1 MIYTNN
7 WMKLEVGKARYG
19 FMLGEDGMVMDDGVT
34 VRIAENRFYMHTT
47 TGGAAGVLAWM
58 ERWLQTEW
66 PEMEVFLTSVTDHWA
81 TAAVVGPNSRKVVSA
96 VCQGIDFS
104 AGNFKFMDSRVG
116 KVGDVECRVN
126 RISFSGELAYEVNVP
141 ANFGRYMWEE
151 LMQAGTEFNITPY
164 GTETMHVLRAE
175 KGYVI
180 VGQDTDGS
188 VTVDDLGLGWAL
200 SKTKDDFIGKRSLN
214 RPDTV
219 RKDRKHLVG
228 LVTEDPQTVIPEGAQ
243 LVNNP
248 RAPKPVPMVGH
259 VSSSY
264 YSACCGHSIAMAL
277 VKGGHHRMGESVY
290 APLANGRVINATIT
304 DTNFY
309 DKEGAKPNA

>member
-1 MIYTNN
+1 
-7 WMKLEVGKARYG
+7 
-19 FMLGEDGMVMDDGVT
+19 MVMDDGVT
-34 VRIAENRFYMHTT
+34 LRLADDHFFMHTT

-81 TAAVVGPNSRKVVSA
+81 TAAVVGPNSGKVVAA
-96 VCQGIDFS
+96 VCEGIDFDVE
-104 AGNFKFMDSRVG
+104 AFPFMGTRTGNIG
-116 KVGDVECRVN
+116 EVECRVN
-126 RISFSGELAYEVNVP
+126 RISFSGELAHEVNVP
-141 ANFGRYMWEE
+141 ANYGRFMWEE
-151 LMQAGTEFNITPY
+151 LMQAGAEYDITPY

-200 SKTKDDFIGKRSLN
+200 SKTKADFIGKRSLN

-219 RKDRKHLVG
+219 RKDRKQLVG
-228 LVTEDPQTVIPEGAQ
+228 LKTVDPNIVIPEGAQ
-243 LVNNP
+243 LVDEP
-248 RAPKPVPMVGH
+248 HAPKPVPMIGH

-277 VKGGHHRMGESVY
+277 VKGGHHRMGDTVY
-290 APLANGRVINATIT
+290 TPQANGQIARQSV
-304 DTNFY
+304 TNFEAY
-309 DKEGAKPNA
+309 SRVRISLHCTPVEVC